1 MSTSKTTDPAPMED
15 DAEFRDATASWA
27 FGVVTID
34 KAFFARRRGRLMV
47 SRFTALSLSAATQ
60 AVAIVIFALAYAYY
74 SSDRVGEQKT
84 AFSPSYYYAGDT
96 RYECRPMQRDSHYV
110 SSMSLKECLAEFKMP
125 DATNVAA
132 TTTAGVIPRDP
143 ALGPPADPNAPQSTP
158 CTVYKYTPFESS
170 KATLYDPVSET
181 TATIPLYD
189 PSSQTAPAWN
199 ADYQD
204 ACVSDA
210 LGTAQRDAKAI
221 EIFTTAVTAMQAR
234 DQGKVCDWTKVN
246 APFIC
251 TKTEGYSTLTKLS
264 LAYSNTMLVY
274 GATKLVLRKTMF
286 MLNKSKL
293 EREGF
298 DV

>member
-47 SRFTALSLSAATQ
+47 SRFTALSLSMATQ

-74 SSDRVGEQKT
+74 SSDLVGEQKT

-143 ALGPPADPNAPQSTP
+143 ALGPPANPNAPQSTP

-170 KATLYDPVSET
+170 NATLYDPVSET

-189 PSSQTAPAWN
+189 PSSQTVPAWN

-210 LGTAQRDAKAI
+210 LGTAQR
-221 EIFTTAVTAMQAR
+221 
-234 DQGKVCDWTKVN
+234 
-246 APFIC
+246 
-251 TKTEGYSTLTKLS
+251 LS
-264 LAYSNTMLVY
+264 LIHI
-274 GATKLVLRKTMF
+274 
-286 MLNKSKL
+286 
-293 EREGF
+293 
-298 DV
+298 

>member
-1 MSTSKTTDPAPMED
+1 
-15 DAEFRDATASWA
+15 
-27 FGVVTID
+27 
-34 KAFFARRRGRLMV
+34 
-47 SRFTALSLSAATQ
+47 
-60 AVAIVIFALAYAYY
+60 
-74 SSDRVGEQKT
+74 
-84 AFSPSYYYAGDT
+84 
-96 RYECRPMQRDSHYV
+96 
-110 SSMSLKECLAEFKMP
+110 MSLKECLAEFKMP

-143 ALGPPADPNAPQSTP
+143 ALGPPANPNAPQSTRAR
-158 CTVYKYTPFESS
+158 CTSTPVQSVNRH
-170 KATLYDPVSET
+170 AYDPVSET

-189 PSSQTAPAWN
+189 PSSQTVPAWN

-251 TKTEGYSTLTKLS
+251 TKTEGYSTLTKL
-264 LAYSNTMLVY
+264 AR
-274 GATKLVLRKTMF
+274 VLQHDARVRHHQT
-286 MLNKSKL
+286 
-293 EREGF
+293 RP
-298 DV
+298 